1 MFQIIP
7 LHTHDF
13 FATTCLAMML
23 FWRRRSLN
31 ILIIVHTAIAL
42 VLFNRAMA
50 FHSGNILD
58 PATTGEFTGVIGLVQ
73 DGLKPFLFIWL
84 YEWWYIGRRRSE
96 LGFED

>member
-1 MFQIIP
+1 MPCNDVI
-7 LHTHDF
+7 
-13 FATTCLAMML
+13 LAMEIAEY
-23 FWRRRSLN
+23 FDYCT
-31 ILIIVHTAIAL
+31 TAIAL

-58 PATTGEFTGVIGLVQ
+58 PATAGEFTGVIGLVQ

>member
-58 PATTGEFTGVIGLVQ
+58 PATAGEFTGVIGLVQ